1 VGAYFIYNGVK
12 SSDMGV
18 VLKEL
23 PPITK
28 PKRRIETITVPGKNG
43 NLHIDEGCYE
53 PISISLKCALK
64 QNIDARDITEWL
76 TEFGTITFS
85 DELEKCYKATI
96 VNSIPLSRVFRI
108 YREFII
114 QMELQPIAQSIEEY
128 VYNCSDNKEHTLN
141 IECSAQMTP
150 YIKVTGS
157 GEVQLTINNKTCNL
171 IVDDGYIELDS
182 ELQNAYKGLESKNN
196 KMNGEFPKL
205 EPGENTIQIIGN
217 ATMQMKY
224 KKAYI

>member
-1 VGAYFIYNGVK
+1 MGAYFIYNGIK

-18 VLKEL
+18 VLKAL

-43 NLHIDEGCYE
+43 SLHIDEGCYE
-53 PISISLKCALK
+53 PISVSLQCALK
-64 QNIDARDITEWL
+64 KNIDARDITKWL
-76 TEFGTITFS
+76 IEFGTITFS
-85 DELEKCYKATI
+85 DEPDKFYNATI
-96 VNSIPLSRVFRI
+96 MNNIPLSRVFRV

-114 QMELQPIAQSIEEY
+114 LFELQPIAQSIEEY
-128 VYNCSDNKEHTLN
+128 EYNCNDNNEHKLN
-141 IECSAQMTP
+141 IDCSAQMTP

-157 GEVQLTINNKTCNL
+157 GEVLLTINNKTCVLN
-171 IVDDGYIELDS
+171 IDEEYIELDC

-217 ATMQMKY
+217 ATMQIKY

>member
-1 VGAYFIYNGVK
+1 MGAYFIYNGIK

-18 VLKEL
+18 VLKAL

-28 PKRRIETITVPGKNG
+28 PKRKIETITVPGRNG

-53 PISISLKCALK
+53 PINISLECALK
-64 QNIDARDITEWL
+64 KGINARSITEWL
-76 TEFGTITFS
+76 TEFGVITFS
-85 DELEKCYKATI
+85 DEVDKCYNATI

-114 QMELQPIAQSIEEY
+114 QLELQPIALSIQEY
-128 VYNCSDNKEHTLN
+128 TYNCNNNNVNTLS
-141 IECSAQMTP
+141 IDCTAEMCP

-157 GEVQLTINNKTCNL
+157 GEIQLTINNSTCILN
-171 IVDDGYIELDS
+171 VDEEYIELDC
-182 ELQNAYKGLESKNN
+182 ELQNAYKGLESKND

-205 EPGENTIQIIGN
+205 KPGKNTIQIMGN
-217 ATMQMKY
+217 ATMQIKY
-224 KKAYI
+224 RKAYI